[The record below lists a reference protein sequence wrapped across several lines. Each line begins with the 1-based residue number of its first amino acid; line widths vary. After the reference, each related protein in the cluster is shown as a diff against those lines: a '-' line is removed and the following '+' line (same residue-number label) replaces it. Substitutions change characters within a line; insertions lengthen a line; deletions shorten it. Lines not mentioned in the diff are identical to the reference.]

1 MHNPSIGGRFQR
13 TALSQALFVALA
25 ATQIAAVQAQ
35 STTTELGTVQ
45 AGGSDSRT
53 PAQREQA
60 RQHSAPHQAITQGSL
75 VATQPQSTISQH
87 VIENT
92 ASSAANYTDIIKIAP
107 SVVSVDP
114 NGAGL
119 METQGGPTLRG
130 FQDGQYNVTFDGIPW
145 GDSNDFTH
153 HSTSY
158 FMPQDIGRIVIDRGP
173 GDATNIG
180 PATFGG
186 TVAVH
191 SKHPLDVATTTLY
204 GSVGSFGTQLLGAQ
218 FDTGVLKNYGDLR
231 AYIDYRALKTDGYLS
246 GASLKRDNLF
256 IKAEKPVGD
265 SSLLTLVA
273 MKNTLTQHYS
283 FGATSAPYV
292 AAKAD
297 GQPLTS
303 TLPGQVQVF
312 GPNYGLSNDPLS
324 HAYSGYNYDDI
335 DGDFEYAALKTSLGN
350 VQIDNKLYTYAYYHR
365 GYNGLDPNGGNYA
378 YGTVSGPAGSAG
390 DGTFPAGASTANGT
404 VNGPANV
411 PGQRMQMNYRS
422 WGDTLRMTQ
431 DLGPGTLKYGA
442 WLDRQSNDRYQYEI
456 DWSNGG
462 GYNAAT
468 PLAATD
474 RLMSDTLLSA
484 QPYVAYAW
492 KLSPKLT
499 LTPGLK
505 YAYFRRT
512 LDAAVNQKTQ
522 APLNYAQSWSKVLPS
537 IDLHYQ
543 VARDWSAYAQ
553 AAQGF
558 LAPNLNLLYVANPQV
573 ADQGVKPQSTTNY
586 QLGTTWKTP
595 ELTLS
600 ADLYSIDFSNQVA
613 SRIVAGNTVFYNL
626 GGTKYRGAEAEAT
639 YYVGAGFSVYGN
651 ASYNQAKQTDTGLQV
666 AGVPKTTGAL
676 GLIYNDGPWYAS
688 LITKVVGERY
698 GDTYNDAAGNTVP
711 VYRLAHYNVTDL
723 AVNYTVPVASA
734 LPHGMKLGL
743 QVTNVFNKTEPIAL
757 AAYTAGNVPLFFTLP
772 GRGVMVNFSVPF

>member
-158 FMPQDIGRIVIDRGP
+158 FMPQDIGQIVIDRGP

-231 AYIDYRALKTDGYLS
+231 AFIDYRQLKTDGYLTS
-246 GASLKRDNLF
+246 ASLKRDNLF

-292 AAKAD
+292 AVKAD

-324 HAYSGYNYDDI
+324 QAYSGYNYDDI
-335 DGDFEYAALKTSLGN
+335 NGDFEYAALKTSLGN

-378 YGTVSGPAGSAG
+378 YGTVSGAAGSAG

-474 RLMSDTLLSA
+474 RLMSDTLVSA

-711 VYRLAHYNVTDL
+711 VYRLARYNVTDL
-723 AVNYTVPVASA
+723 AVNYTVPAASA